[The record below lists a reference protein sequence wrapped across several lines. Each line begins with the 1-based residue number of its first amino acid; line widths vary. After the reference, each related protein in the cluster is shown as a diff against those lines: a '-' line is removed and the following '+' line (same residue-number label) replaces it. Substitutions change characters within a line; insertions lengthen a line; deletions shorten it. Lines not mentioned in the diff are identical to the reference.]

1 MNLDETRRETMDV
14 HIRFVSVSKAYG
26 TARILAGF
34 SLDVRRGEILTIL
47 GSSGCG
53 KTTLLK
59 LANGLLRPDEGAVFI
74 DGRDIAREDR
84 VALRRTIGY
93 VIQGVGLFPHMSVR
107 QNIGYVPMLLGV
119 PPEDAARAVER
130 CAVLAGVGP
139 ELWDRRPAAL
149 SGGQQQR
156 VGLARALAASPRIL
170 LMDEPF
176 GAVDGITRR
185 VLQDALRDIHAV
197 LGTTV
202 LFVTHDVA
210 EAMLLGD
217 RVLIMDRGRIEQLS
231 RPREVMERPQTPF
244 AARLMGAGP
253 ERCRC
258 AATTSDSSN
267 R

>member
-1 MNLDETRRETMDV
+1 MNTGETFREATDA
-14 HIRFVSVSKAYG
+14 HIRFAAVSKAYG
-26 TARILAGF
+26 TTRILTDF
-34 SLDVRRGEILTIL
+34 SLDVRRGEILAVL

-59 LANGLLRPDEGAVFI
+59 LVNGLLRPDGGVVLI
-74 DGRDIAREDR
+74 DGRDIAQEDR

-93 VIQGVGLFPHMSVR
+93 AIQGVGLFPHMSVR
-107 QNIGYVPMLLGV
+107 QNIGYVPMLLRM
-119 PPEDAARAVER
+119 PPEDVARAVER
-130 CAVLAGVGP
+130 CAALAGVGS
-139 ELWDRRPAAL
+139 ELWERRPAAL

-185 VLQDALRDIHAV
+185 ALQDALRDIHAA

-217 RVLIMDRGRIEQLS
+217 RVLIMDRGRIEQLGT
-231 RPREVMERPQTPF
+231 PRDVMERPQTPF
-244 AARLMGAGP
+244 VARLVEAGP
-253 ERCRC
+253 ARCRC
-258 AATTSDSSN
+258 VETPSGVPGH
-267 R
+267 

>member
-1 MNLDETRRETMDV
+1 MLWRRRQTGYE
-14 HIRFVSVSKAYG
+14 RP
-26 TARILAGF
+26 
-34 SLDVRRGEILTIL
+34 SLRGEILTVL

-59 LANGLLRPDEGAVFI
+59 LVNGLLRPDEGTVFI
-74 DGRDIAREDR
+74 NGRDIAREDR

-107 QNIGYVPMLLGV
+107 QNIGYVPMLLRM

-130 CAVLAGVGP
+130 CAALAGVGP
-139 ELWDRRPAAL
+139 DLWDRRPAAL

-185 VLQDALRDIHAV
+185 VLQDALRDIHAA

-202 LFVTHDVA
+202 LLVTHDVA

-217 RVLIMDRGRIEQLS
+217 RVLIMDQGRIEQLD
-231 RPREVMERPQTPF
+231 RPQEVMERPQTPF
-244 AARLMGAGP
+244 VARLTEAGP

-258 AATTSDSSN
+258 AATSSDFPS